1 MCHDALT
8 LPVALCTATGLISM
22 QCLCVPL
29 LHVCDTY
36 LTAISLYKRAAI
48 VCNNRT
54 CLSRKE
60 SIVFPLLLTR
70 GLGGSSFGNL

>member
-1 MCHDALT
+1 MDFYVKSFIVASMCHDALT

-22 QCLCVPL
+22 LLCVPL

-48 VCNNRT
+48 VAIT
-54 CLSRKE
+54 
-60 SIVFPLLLTR
+60 
-70 GLGGSSFGNL
+70 